1 MERNEDLPE
10 KKVSDEFSPE
20 RNESVW
26 NREAQGVGELKP
38 LYSLWLWWGDTV
50 QYA

>member
-26 NREAQGVGELKP
+26 NGGA
-38 LYSLWLWWGDTV
+38 
-50 QYA
+50 